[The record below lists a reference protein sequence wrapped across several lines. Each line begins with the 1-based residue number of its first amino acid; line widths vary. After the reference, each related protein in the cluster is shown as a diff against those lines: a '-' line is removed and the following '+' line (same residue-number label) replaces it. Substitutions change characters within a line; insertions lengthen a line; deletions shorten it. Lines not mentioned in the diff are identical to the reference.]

1 MVVCSPGSV
10 EFDARK
16 LTAVGERLG
25 LRMVI
30 LFGSR
35 ATGSPPPAAE
45 SDLDLAVAFSS
56 GHRVSWWDAHREL
69 SAVFPAHVVDL
80 VFLADADALFRW
92 EILGAGVLLLGDPIE
107 HLELRA
113 FAFRLRGFRRS
124 TPAGARA
131 LREEARLHQAPAAC
145 CGVSSSSASCS

>member
-1 MVVCSPGSV
+1 MLAGSV

-25 LRMVI
+25 LRMVV

-56 GHRVSWWDAHREL
+56 GHSVSWWDAHREL

-92 EILGAGVLLLGDPIE
+92 EILGAGVLLRGDPIE

-113 FAFRLRGFRRS
+113 FAFRDFVDSADLR
-124 TPAGARA
+124 
-131 LREEARLHQAPAAC
+131 RLERVLFEKKLACIKRQLHAAT
-145 CGVSSSSASCS
+145 